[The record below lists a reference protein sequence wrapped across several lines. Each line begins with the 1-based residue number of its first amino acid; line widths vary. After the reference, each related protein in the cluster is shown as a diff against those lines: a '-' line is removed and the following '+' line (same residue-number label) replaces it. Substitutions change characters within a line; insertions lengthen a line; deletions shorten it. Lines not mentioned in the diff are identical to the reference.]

1 MHILALNMRLL
12 LFAPFMYPSCI
23 HFDYGLNCE
32 TYSIHFL
39 HHLCNGLQHLVKSCS
54 FLLLLCIQNVSI
66 FRNVHLSKM
75 PKMPAMK
82 KVMLTKL
89 KLFFLSRDHKNR
101 LWSQLLF
108 FETSFRLF
116 RFLDIYKCPKTS
128 FPKKSCEKKHKF
140 AKKTINGKV
149 NLKTKRLDIC
159 EGVFSRCRSVAKII
173 IVTNDTLCVKPLAC
187 NVLSCAK
194 RLFHESFPVADYSF
208 FKQPKK
214 LPKCFSL
221 QP

>member
-32 TYSIHFL
+32 THSIHFL

-75 PKMPAMK
+75 SKMPAMK

-89 KLFFLSRDHKNR
+89 KLFFLARDHKNR
-101 LWSQLLF
+101 LWSQQLF

-128 FPKKSCEKKHKF
+128 FPKKSWEF
-140 AKKTINGKV
+140 
-149 NLKTKRLDIC
+149 
-159 EGVFSRCRSVAKII
+159 
-173 IVTNDTLCVKPLAC
+173 
-187 NVLSCAK
+187 LSCFLNNKWEIELK
-194 RLFHESFPVADYSF
+194 RIFNKVSKKIEFHCLVDSQIV
-208 FKQPKK
+208 Q
-214 LPKCFSL
+214 
-221 QP
+221 